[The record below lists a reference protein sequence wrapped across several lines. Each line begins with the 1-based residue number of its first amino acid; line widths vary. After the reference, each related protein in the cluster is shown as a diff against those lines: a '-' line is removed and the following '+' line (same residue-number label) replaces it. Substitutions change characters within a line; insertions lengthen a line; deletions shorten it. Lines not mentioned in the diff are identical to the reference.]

1 MFLQLARPLGIVRR
15 VAPRIQCNFHY
26 AAVIRN
32 AEAATSEKGK
42 NEPHHGRRSVCHCTQ
57 WIYWLIE
64 SVKPAA
70 SRPASS
76 VPKGTVLKGIN
87 YLKDGKDPVALDDSE
102 YPDWLWDL
110 LDEKKQKQK
119 TTRPSNR
126 QYHRK
131 KNREAIK
138 AMNFM
143 KDKKT

>member
-1 MFLQLARPLGIVRR
+1 MFCTLTRLPVRR
-15 VAPRIQCNFHY
+15 IAPRISQFHS
-26 AAVIRN
+26 ATAIRN
-32 AEAATSEKGK
+32 ANTPEKDTKAARQ
-42 NEPHHGRRSVCHCTQ
+42 P
-57 WIYWLIE
+57 
-64 SVKPAA
+64 
-70 SRPASS
+70 SS
-76 VPKGTVLKGIN
+76 VPKGQTLTGIN
-87 YLKDGKDPVALDDSE
+87 FLKDGKDPVALDDNE

-119 TTRPSNR
+119 TTKPTNR

>member
-32 AEAATSEKGK
+32 AEATSEK
-42 NEPHHGRRSVCHCTQ
+42 
-57 WIYWLIE
+57 E
-64 SVKPAA
+64 SVKPAS